1 MSTLVIFP
9 NTLFHKKH
17 IPKEVKK
24 IIIWEHP
31 HYFTK
36 YRYNKKRLVLHRAS
50 LQYYYD
56 KIKDSSYSTKYVE
69 YGEKHRL
76 PKEYIYFDPV
86 DRIKLPPGGN
96 KIDSPNFL
104 LSTELIQEYRKKTKS
119 FFFNGFYMWS
129 KLKLN
134 IIPSIKSQ
142 DSKNRKTVPKGL
154 PIPQLP
160 SLGTIDKTY
169 INNAESYVERNF
181 PNNYGS
187 VEGLNFPVTHATAT
201 RWLSQFITKKLKK
214 FGDYQDYTLKD
225 ENYMFHSC
233 LSSSINMGLL
243 NPSEIILE
251 LSKIK
256 ETIPLN
262 SYEGL
267 IRQYFW
273 REYQRYCYVY
283 LNEWHGENYFGSKG
297 KLSKKWYDGTT
308 GIDPVDDSIK
318 EAFNT
323 GYLHHIRRLMIVANY
338 MNLSNIN
345 HEQGRKWFTEFALDS
360 YDWVMY
366 QNIDMGFFASGGKTS
381 HKPYISSSNYVI
393 KMSNYRKGPWSD
405 TWDKLYKKFIQK
417 NKQKLWKYRYHFPTL
432 DND

>member
-1 MSTLVIFP
+1 MSTLLILP
-9 NTLFHKKH
+9 NTLFNKKY
-17 IPKEVKK
+17 IPKEVKE
-24 IIIWEHP
+24 IVIWEHP
-31 HYFTK
+31 HFFTEYK
-36 YRYNKKRLVLHRAS
+36 YNKKRLVLNRAA
-50 LQYYYD
+50 LRHYYD
-56 KIKDSSYSTKYVE
+56 KIKDSYSTTYVE

-86 DRIKLPPGGN
+86 DRIKLPPGGGK

-187 VEGLNFPVTHATAT
+187 SGGLNFPVTHATAT

-243 NPSEIILE
+243 NPSDIILK

-318 EAFNT
+318 EAFKT

-338 MNLSNIN
+338 MNLSGVN
-345 HEQGRKWFTEFALDS
+345 HEQGRRWFTEFALDS

-381 HKPYISSSNYVI
+381 RKPYISSSNYVI

-405 TWDKLYKKFIQK
+405 AWDKLYKKFIQK
-417 NKQKLWKYRYHFPTL
+417 NKQKLWKYRYHFHTL
-432 DND
+432 NKD

>member
-1 MSTLVIFP
+1 MFTLLVLP
-9 NTLFHKKH
+9 NTLFKKKY

-69 YGEKHRL
+69 YNKKPIL

-86 DRIKLPPGGN
+86 DSIKLPPGGN

-160 SLGTIDKTY
+160 SLGTIDKKY

-187 VEGLNFPVTHATAT
+187 VEGLIFPVTHATAT

-243 NPSEIILE
+243 NPSDIILE

-338 MNLSNIN
+338 MNLNGIN
-345 HEQGRKWFTEFALDS
+345 HEQGRRWFTEFALDS

-381 HKPYISSSNYVI
+381 RKPYISSSNYVI
-393 KMSNYRKGPWSD
+393 KMSNYRKGTWSD
-405 TWDKLYKKFIQK
+405 TWDKRYKKFIQK

-432 DND
+432 DKD